1 MVAIRLSRRRAAALA
16 GGYAAAIVALTAL
29 LFAAEARTAQLVGLH
44 RAVYPEVGFAGT
56 PLVDDVSPGID
67 LDFLAGDPRLPRRFF
82 SVRWQGF
89 WYVPEAGEVELHGA
103 GDDRLDV
110 WLDGEL
116 LIRRRPPAD
125 MHTETRVLTLDAGVH
140 DLRVEYEQHGGAYA
154 ARLLW
159 APREGRPR
167 PLPLHAIFH
176 SRPGSDDLRLVRRTA
191 WLRVVVALGWGA
203 PVVSA
208 IVFLVRRATAR
219 RARKAPAGGHRPA
232 NTGRPGG
239 WIPGRR
245 LAPAAPPPQPGPA
258 PLPRSR
264 RLGMHG
270 AFLALSALFCSN
282 VFLLTDLDSHAILG
296 GDPALMNW
304 QLQWVSRALFTDP
317 ANLFHGNVFH
327 PHPNVVALT
336 DHMLALA
343 VVNAP
348 LSLLSESP
356 WFGYNVLIFLAY
368 YLSCAGGYWF
378 VREMTGSHHAGAW
391 AGVFW
396 AFLFFRIHHMGHLQ
410 VLSYQG
416 MPFVAAVLIRFLRSP
431 SPARTAALTVAFLW
445 QALVS
450 WYLAAIAAVLAGVLA
465 LLHAGAQRLT
475 LRHAAGAAAG
485 VAVCAALLVPAALP
499 YRTSLAS
506 TDLGARAAEAL
517 VPGDRVS
524 LTDYLEPPRAT
535 LIGQLRQAGPSI
547 WGERTLYVGYT
558 ALALA
563 LAGLFLRR
571 GRAPAGAGDER
582 AGASAVNGRWIATG
596 VCLIVVGFVL
606 ARGFISSQQ
615 TPLPLYYLSELP
627 GLDFL
632 KGLRATPRFSLL
644 LYFGVMIL
652 SAAGV
657 AALAARCRSARTARV
672 VVILLCAAFLVEVYP
687 FRLPVEPRPY
697 EVSRLDRAIPRIWQD
712 EQRAPVVLHLPI
724 HYFLRDYATPEAV
737 YMLDSTHHWARVV
750 NGFSGAEPRGFRA
763 TMAAL
768 HALPDE
774 RGVTALAELEVDLV
788 AIHRTAPGEMRRALA
803 AFFEA
808 APWAAVLRLGDES
821 LVQID
826 RASIPHLPEGGRGGV
841 DTQQ

>member
-1 MVAIRLSRRRAAALA
+1 MAAIRLSRRRAAVLA
-16 GGYAAAIVALTAL
+16 GGYAAAIVVLTAL
-29 LFAAEARTAQLVGLH
+29 LFAAEARTAQLVGLQ
-44 RAVYPEVGFAGT
+44 RAVYPDVGFAGT
-56 PLVDDVSPGID
+56 PLVDDVSPGVD
-67 LDFLAGDPRLPRRFF
+67 LDFLAGDPSLPRRFF

-167 PLPLHAIFH
+167 PLPSHGIYH
-176 SRPGSDDLRLVRRTA
+176 SRPGADDLRLVRRTA
-191 WLRVVVALGWGA
+191 WMRAAVALGWGA
-203 PVVSA
+203 PVLPA
-208 IVFLVRRATAR
+208 IAFLVRRAAAR
-219 RARKAPAGGHRPA
+219 RVRSAPAGGHPA
-232 NTGRPGG
+232 PSAGRPGS
-239 WIPGRR
+239 WIPGWR
-245 LAPAAPPPQPGPA
+245 LASSASPQRPRPA
-258 PLPRSR
+258 PLSR
-264 RLGMHG
+264 GGRLGLHG
-270 AFLALSALFCSN
+270 AFLVLSALFCSN

-336 DHMLALA
+336 DHMLTLA

-356 WFGYNVLIFLAY
+356 WFGYNLLIFLAY

-378 VREMTGSHHAGAW
+378 VREITGSHHAGAW

-416 MPFVAAVLIRFLRSP
+416 MPFVAAALIRFLRSP
-431 SPARTAALTVAFLW
+431 SPARTAALTVAFLA
-445 QALVS
+445 QALVG
-450 WYLAAIAAVLAGVLA
+450 WYLAAITAFLAGVLA

-485 VAVCAALLVPAALP
+485 VAVCAAVLVPAALP

-547 WGERTLYVGYT
+547 WGERSLYVGYT

-563 LAGLFLRR
+563 LAGLVLRR
-571 GRAPAGAGDER
+571 PRTATGGGAGPAGAP
-582 AGASAVNGRWIATG
+582 AMSGRWIAAG

-632 KGLRATPRFSLL
+632 KGLRATQRFSLL

-657 AALAARCRSARTARV
+657 AALAARCRNARTAWVIV
-672 VVILLCAAFLVEVYP
+672 VLACAAFLAEVYP
-687 FRLPVEPRPY
+687 YRLPVEPRRY
-697 EVSRLDRAIPRIWQD
+697 EVSRLDRAVPNLWRD
-712 EQRAPVVLHLPI
+712 EQRAPVLLHLPI

-750 NGFSGAEPRGFRA
+750 NGFSGAEPRGFRE

-788 AIHRTAPGEMRRALA
+788 AIHRTAPEGMRRSLA

-808 APWAAVLRLGDES
+808 APWATLHRFGDES

-826 RASIPHLPEGGRGGV
+826 RRALAAPRPTGDGR
-841 DTQQ
+841 

>member
-1 MVAIRLSRRRAAALA
+1 MRFSRRRAAVLA
-16 GGYAAAIVALTAL
+16 GGYAAVVAVLTAL
-29 LFAAEARTAQLVGLH
+29 LLSADARLAGLAGLH
-44 RAVYPEVGFAGT
+44 RQVYPDVGFAGT
-56 PLVDDVSPGID
+56 PLVDDVSRDVD
-67 LDFLAGDPRLPRRFF
+67 LDFLAADPALPRRFF
-82 SVRWQGF
+82 SVRWHGF
-89 WYVPEAGEVELHGA
+89 WYVPEAEDVELHGA

-116 LIRRRPPAD
+116 VIRRRPPAD

-140 DLRVEYEQHGGAYA
+140 DLRVEYEQHGGGYA

-167 PLPLHAIFH
+167 PLPLHGMFH
-176 SRPGSDDLRLVRRTA
+176 SHPDSDDLRLVRRTA

-203 PVVSA
+203 PALFA
-208 IVFLVRRATAR
+208 IAFLVRRARNAR
-219 RARKAPAGGHRPA
+219 AGRRRPSSA
-232 NTGRPGG
+232 GRPSG
-239 WIPGRR
+239 WIPGWR
-245 LAPAAPPPQPGPA
+245 LASAASPPPRAPA
-258 PLPRSR
+258 PLSR
-264 RLGMHG
+264 GSRLGMHG
-270 AFLALSALFCSN
+270 GFLALSALFCSN

-304 QLQWVSRALFTDP
+304 QLQWVSRALLTDP
-317 ANLFHGNVFH
+317 GNLFNGNVFH

-356 WFGYNVLIFLAY
+356 WFGYNLLIFLAY

-378 VREMTGSHHAGAW
+378 VREITGSHHAGVW

-396 AFLFFRIHHMGHLQ
+396 AFLFFRIHHIGHLQ

-416 MPFVAAVLIRFLRSP
+416 MPFVAATLIRFLRTP
-431 SPARTAALTVAFLW
+431 SPARTAALTAASLA

-450 WYLAAIAAVLAGVLA
+450 WYLTAITAVLAGVLA
-465 LLHAGAQRLT
+465 LLHAGGQRLT
-475 LRHAAGAAAG
+475 RRHAAGAAAG
-485 VAVCAALLVPAALP
+485 LALGAAVLVPVALP
-499 YRTSLAS
+499 YRASLAA
-506 TDLGARAAEAL
+506 TDLGNRATEAL

-524 LTDYLEPPRAT
+524 VFNYLEPPRAT

-547 WGERTLYVGYT
+547 WGERTLYAGYT

-563 LAGLFLRR
+563 LAGLVHRR
-571 GRAPAGAGDER
+571 GRATAGAGDER
-582 AGASAVNGRWIATG
+582 ARPSAMSGRWIATG

-644 LYFGVMIL
+644 LYFGIMIL

-657 AALAARCRSARTARV
+657 AALAARCRSARTAWV

-687 FRLPVEPRPY
+687 YRLPVEPRPY
-697 EVSRLDRAIPRIWQD
+697 EVSRLDRAIPRIWRD
-712 EQRAPVVLHLPI
+712 ERRAPVVLHLPI

-750 NGFSGAEPRGFRA
+750 NGFSGAEPRGFRE

-768 HALPDE
+768 HALPED
-774 RGVTALAELEVDLV
+774 RGVAALAELEVDLV
-788 AIHRTAPGEMRRALA
+788 AIHRATPAAARRSLT

-808 APWAAVLRLGDES
+808 APWATVHRVGDER
-821 LVQID
+821 LVRID
-826 RASIPHLPEGGRGGV
+826 RDSFGGWARRARSRAAERR
-841 DTQQ
+841 

>member
-1 MVAIRLSRRRAAALA
+1 MRFSRRRAAVLA
-16 GGYAAAIVALTAL
+16 GGYAAVAACLTAL
-29 LFAAEARTAQLVGLH
+29 LLSVDARLAGLAGLH
-44 RAVYPEVGFAGT
+44 RQVYPNVDFAGT
-56 PLVDDVSPGID
+56 PLVDGVSRDVD
-67 LDFLAGDPRLPRRFF
+67 LDFLAADPALPRRFF
-82 SVRWQGF
+82 SVRWHGF
-89 WYVPEAGEVELHGA
+89 WYVPEALEVELHGA

-116 LIRRRPPAD
+116 VIRRRPPAD
-125 MHTETRVLTLDAGVH
+125 MHTETRMLTLDAGVH
-140 DLRVEYEQHGGAYA
+140 ELRVEYEQHGGGYA

-167 PLPLHAIFH
+167 PLPLRGMLH
-176 SRPGSDDLRLVRRTA
+176 SRPDSDDLRLVRRA
-191 WLRVVVALGWGA
+191 GWLRVVVALGWGA
-203 PVVSA
+203 PA
-208 IVFLVRRATAR
+208 LLGIAFLVRRATAR
-219 RARKAPAGGHRPA
+219 RARNARAGGRRSLSV
-232 NTGRPGG
+232 GRPSG
-239 WIPGRR
+239 WIPGWR
-245 LAPAAPPPQPGPA
+245 LASSASPPPRAPA
-258 PLPRSR
+258 PLSR
-264 RLGMHG
+264 GARLGMHG

-304 QLQWVSRALFTDP
+304 QLQWVSRALLTDP
-317 ANLFHGNVFH
+317 GNLFNGNVFH

-356 WFGYNVLIFLAY
+356 WFGYNLLIFLAY

-378 VREMTGSHHAGAW
+378 VREITGSHHAGVW

-396 AFLFFRIHHMGHLQ
+396 AFLFFRIHHIGHLQ

-416 MPFVAAVLIRFLRSP
+416 MPFVAVTLIRFLRTP
-431 SPARTAALTVAFLW
+431 SRARTAALTAASLA

-450 WYLAAIAAVLAGVLA
+450 WYLAAITAVLAGVLA
-465 LLHAGAQRLT
+465 LLHASGQRLT

-485 VAVCAALLVPAALP
+485 LAVCAAVLVPAAVP
-499 YRTSLAS
+499 YRTSLEA
-506 TDLGARAAEAL
+506 TGLGDRAAEVL
-517 VPGDRVS
+517 VPSDRVS
-524 LTDYLEPPRAT
+524 LADYLEPPRAT
-535 LIGQLRQAGPSI
+535 LIGQLRQVGPSI
-547 WGERTLYVGYT
+547 WGERTLYAGYT

-571 GRAPAGAGDER
+571 GRAAGAGNER
-582 AGASAVNGRWIATG
+582 ARSPEVNGRWIATG

-644 LYFGVMIL
+644 LYFGIMIL

-657 AALAARCRSARTARV
+657 ASLAARCRSARRAWM

-687 FRLPVEPRPY
+687 YRLPVEPRPY
-697 EVSRLDRAIPRIWQD
+697 EVSRLDRAIPRIWRD
-712 EQRAPVVLHLPI
+712 ERRAPVVLHLPI

-750 NGFSGAEPRGFRA
+750 NGFSGAEPRGFRE

-768 HALPDE
+768 HALPDD
-774 RGVTALAELEVDLV
+774 RGVAALSELEVDLV
-788 AIHRTAPGEMRRALA
+788 AIHRAAPAAERRSLS

-808 APWAAVLRLGDES
+808 APWATVHRVGDER
-821 LVQID
+821 LVRID
-826 RASIPHLPEGGRGGV
+826 RASFGDWARRARSRVAERR
-841 DTQQ
+841 